1 MPMASVDA
9 DGGRAPTH
17 QCGAAVSIKALRDAV
32 HAYAKSKNISDF
44 SKKKDVNTKNQT
56 ELVGLI
62 QGWSDFPIDAC
73 CAAHDVPRGRPAV
86 QRPPAPA
93 TEVAADQQEAPPE
106 TSSAEYSPVFVSTG
120 RLVELLNCAGKR
132 SPGDRNAMLSRCVKA
147 GLIAQADADVRAEY
161 FGVEELRRRLLAH
174 NVELPP
180 PRQGRNPLVS
190 LCLQHKLI
198 TSDEAEAKAKRKP
211 ASKMSVEARA
221 KLKADVRDGD
231 PPMVVVKNSLRGL
244 LRFSGFDSDGA
255 KRSDQVVRAVVDA
268 ADRTHLLVTHAYQLV
283 KQVKLRQCAATA
295 ATVTMPTA
303 DEYKA
308 AMYAVSKEGAPND
321 QKGNKA
327 MADAFADA
335 YVDTLLPEGFEG
347 DASQRLAEAR
357 KQLPSRS
364 GLSNVI
370 VFQSVDMATNAMN
383 SPMMHYADRLRQW
396 VNVAFDVRA
405 RADAAHAQ
413 PGTKE
418 ERKARAAA
426 VRARFRNVKDD
437 LLSDA
442 EELKSDP
449 EFHDWVVRQRADLHP
464 PRRLEEGS
472 VCYDVKVH
480 PGDYL
485 RQSIALTRRM
495 QLAGAR
501 GFHALPH
508 RSSFVPGYI
517 TLDTRALREV
527 LGIKTKKKGK
537 DGVEGEDDRQA
548 WDVKQGIWRD
558 AGFGVHTRS
567 FRRGARGGSCYVFR
581 HTLLTDG
588 VGASVVL
595 VRSDLRD
602 KVRKVKND
610 DDKGLSNKKRL
621 NAEKMRRA
629 GLRGAEA
636 LAGKESYVGVQHA
649 AKWLAEGK
657 RIVTIDPGV
666 LDALYC
672 GEDAGDGKLRTLR
685 YTLAQRLRESK
696 RTRYK
701 TLRMQAKEHQGA
713 VHAGRSVDQ
722 CYSALGG
729 DAHSCKTVDRD
740 AYDAMLRERNAM
752 LPAMAK
758 HHAGAH
764 LAGRRTYPDGG
775 IYRRLRWNAWI
786 NRQRADDAFMQ
797 RFRRTFGPPSTT
809 LVVFGDWGATTT
821 LRGWVSTPKGA
832 SWRRLFRAHGYTVVL
847 NDEGRTTK
855 CCSSCHVGETTT
867 FLVAPDPR
875 KNPRR
880 DGMPRP
886 DRKVHGLLKCEGCDK
901 HHNRNKNAVANQLR
915 AAMAALRGLERPE
928 GLRRKQHQ

>member
-1 MPMASVDA
+1 MASA
-9 DGGRAPTH
+9 DGRAPTH
-17 QCGAAVSIKALRDAV
+17 QCGAAISIKALRDAV
-32 HAYAKSKNISDF
+32 HAYAKSKNISEF
-44 SKKKDVNTKNQT
+44 SKKKDVNTKNRD

-62 QGWSDFPIDAC
+62 HGWSDFPIDAC
-73 CAAHDVPRGRPAV
+73 CAARNVPRGRPAV
-86 QRPPAPA
+86 QQTPAPA
-93 TEVAADQQEAPPE
+93 TEVAADHQEAPE
-106 TSSAEYSPVFVSTG
+106 TSSAEYSPAFVSTE
-120 RLVELLNCAGKR
+120 RLVELLNGAGKT
-132 SPGDRNAMLSRCVKA
+132 STGDRNAMLSRCVKA
-147 GLIAQADADVRAEY
+147 GLIAQADADVRAEF
-161 FGVEELRRRLLAH
+161 FGVEELRRRLVAH

-198 TSDEAEAKAKRKP
+198 TSDEAEAKGKRKP
-211 ASKMSVEARA
+211 AVKMPVDARA

-231 PPMVVVKNSLRGL
+231 PPMIVVKNSLRGL
-244 LRFSGFDSDGA
+244 LRFAGFDCDGA
-255 KRSDQVVRAVVDA
+255 KRSDKMVRAVVDA

-283 KQVKLRQCAATA
+283 KQVKLRQYAANA
-295 ATVTMPTA
+295 AVTMPTA
-303 DEYKA
+303 GEYKA

-321 QKGNKA
+321 EEGNKA

-357 KQLPSRS
+357 RHLPLRS

-370 VFQSVDMATNAMN
+370 VFQSVDMAKNAMN
-383 SPMMHYADRLRQW
+383 SPMMHYANRLRQW
-396 VNVAFDVRA
+396 VNVAFDVRG
-405 RADAAHAQ
+405 RAEAAHAQ

-426 VRARFRNVKDD
+426 VRARFRDVKDD

-442 EELKSDP
+442 EELKSEP
-449 EFHDWVVRQRADLHP
+449 EFHSWVVQQRADLHP

-472 VCYDVKVH
+472 VHYDVTVH

-485 RQSIALTRRM
+485 RQSIELTGRM
-495 QLAGAR
+495 QLVGAR

-517 TLDTRALREV
+517 TMDTRALTQV
-527 LGIKTKKKGK
+527 LGIKRKKKDT
-537 DGVEGEDDRQA
+537 DGGEGEDDCQA
-548 WDVKQGIWRD
+548 WEVKQGVWRG

-567 FRRGARGGSCYVFR
+567 FRRGAKGGSRYVFR
-581 HTLLTDG
+581 HTLMTDG

-602 KVRKVKND
+602 QVRNIKND
-610 DDKGLSNKKRL
+610 DDEGLSNKERL
-621 NAEKMRRA
+621 NAAKMRRA

-649 AKWLAEGK
+649 AEWLAKGK
-657 RIVTIDPGV
+657 RIVPIDPGV

-701 TLRMQAKEHQGA
+701 TLHTLVKEQQGA
-713 VHAGRSVDQ
+713 VHAGRTVDQ
-722 CYSALGG
+722 CYTALGG
-729 DAHSCKTVDRD
+729 DAHSCKTVDKD

-752 LPAMAK
+752 LPAMAR

-764 LAGRRTYPDGG
+764 LAGRRCLDGG
-775 IYRRLRWNAWI
+775 MYRRLRWNAWV

-797 RFRRTFGPPSTT
+797 RFRQTFGPPSTT
-809 LVVFGDWGATTT
+809 LVVFGDWGGTKT

-855 CCSSCHVGETTT
+855 CCSSCHAGETST

>member
-1 MPMASVDA
+1 MASVDA

-17 QCGAAVSIKALRDAV
+17 QCEAAISIKALRDAV
-32 HAYAKSKNISDF
+32 HAYAKSKNIPDL
-44 SKKKDVNTKNQT
+44 SKKKDVNTKPRA

-62 QGWSDFPIDAC
+62 HGWSDFPIDAC
-73 CAAHDVPRGRPAV
+73 CAARDVPRGRATVQPA
-86 QRPPAPA
+86 AAA
-93 TEVAADQQEAPPE
+93 TEVAEDRQEAPPK
-106 TSSAEYSPVFVSTG
+106 TSSAEYSPVFVSTE
-120 RLVELLNCAGKR
+120 RLVELLNGAGKT
-132 SPGDRNAMLSRCVKA
+132 STGDRKAMLSRCVKA

-161 FGVEELRRRLLAH
+161 FTLEELRRRLLAH
-174 NVELPP
+174 NVELPGQ
-180 PRQGRNPLVS
+180 RQGRASLVS
-190 LCLQHKLI
+190 MCLQHRLI
-198 TSDEAEAKAKRKP
+198 TSDEAEAKTTRKP
-211 ASKMSVEARA
+211 ATKMSAEERA
-221 KLKADVRDGD
+221 KLKANVRDGD

-244 LRFSGFDSDGA
+244 LRFAGFDSDGA
-255 KRSDQVVRAVVDA
+255 KRSDQVVRAIVDA

-283 KQVKLRQCAATA
+283 KQVKLRQYATE
-295 ATVTMPTA
+295 ATMTMPTA
-303 DEYKA
+303 DEYRA

-321 QKGNKA
+321 NHA

-347 DASQRLAEAR
+347 NASERLAEAR
-357 KQLPSRS
+357 RHLPSRS

-370 VFQSVDMATNAMN
+370 IFQSVDMATNAMN
-383 SPMMHYADRLRQW
+383 SPMMHYANRLRQW
-396 VNVAFDVRA
+396 VNVAFDVKA
-405 RADAAHAQ
+405 RAEAAHAQ

-442 EELKSDP
+442 EELKSEP
-449 EFHDWVVRQRADLHP
+449 EFHRWVVQQRADLHP
-464 PRRLEEGS
+464 PRRLQEGS
-472 VCYDVKVH
+472 VHYDVKVR

-485 RQSIALTRRM
+485 RQSIALTQRM

-517 TLDTRALREV
+517 TMDTRALREV
-527 LGIKTKKKGK
+527 LGIKSTKKGK
-537 DGVEGEDDRQA
+537 DGGEEEDDRQA
-548 WDVKQGIWRD
+548 WDVKQGVWRD

-567 FRRGARGGSCYVFR
+567 FRRGTKGGSRYVFR
-581 HTLLTDG
+581 HTLVTDG

-602 KVRKVKND
+602 KVRNIKD
-610 DDKGLSNKKRL
+610 DNDKGLSNKARL

-649 AKWLAEGK
+649 AEWLADGK
-657 RIVTIDPGV
+657 RIVTLDPGV

-672 GEDAGDGKLRTLR
+672 GEDAGDGGLRTLRTLR

-701 TLRMQAKEHQGA
+701 TLRTQAKEQQGA
-713 VHAGRSVDQ
+713 VHAGRTVDQ

-752 LPAMAK
+752 LPEMAE

-764 LAGRRTYPDGG
+764 LAGRKNLDGG

-809 LVVFGDWGATTT
+809 LVVFGDWGASTT

-855 CCSSCHVGETTT
+855 CCSSCHTGEATT

-886 DRKVHGLLKCEGCDK
+886 DRKVHGLLKCQGCDK

-915 AAMAALRGLERPE
+915 AAMAALRGEERPE
-928 GLRRKQHQ
+928 GLRRKQQHQ

>member
-1 MPMASVDA
+1 MASVDA

-17 QCGAAVSIKALRDAV
+17 QCGAAISIKALRDAV
-32 HAYAKSKNISDF
+32 HAYAKSKNIPDL
-44 SKKKDVNTKNQT
+44 SKKKDVNTKNRT

-62 QGWSDFPIDAC
+62 HGWSDFPIDAC
-73 CAAHDVPRGRPAV
+73 CAARDVPRGRATVEPA
-86 QRPPAPA
+86 AAA
-93 TEVAADQQEAPPE
+93 TEVAEDRQEAPLE
-106 TSSAEYSPVFVSTG
+106 TSSAEYSPVFVSTE
-120 RLVELLNCAGKR
+120 RLVELLNGAGKA
-132 SPGDRNAMLSRCVKA
+132 STGDRKAMLSRCVKA

-161 FGVEELRRRLLAH
+161 FTLDELRRRLLAH
-174 NVELPP
+174 NVELPGQ
-180 PRQGRNPLVS
+180 RQGRASLIG
-190 LCLQHKLI
+190 LCLQHRLI
-198 TSDEAEAKAKRKP
+198 TSDEAEAKTTRKP
-211 ASKMSVEARA
+211 ATKMSAEERA
-221 KLKADVRDGD
+221 KLKANVRDGD
-231 PPMVVVKNSLRGL
+231 PPMIVVKNSLRGL
-244 LRFSGFDSDGA
+244 LRFAGFDSDGA
-255 KRSDQVVRAVVDA
+255 KRSDQVVRAIVDA

-283 KQVKLRQCAATA
+283 KQVKLRQYATE
-295 ATVTMPTA
+295 ATMTMPTA
-303 DEYKA
+303 DEYRA

-321 QKGNKA
+321 NHA

-347 DASQRLAEAR
+347 DASERLAEAR
-357 KQLPSRS
+357 RHLPSRS

-370 VFQSVDMATNAMN
+370 IFQSVDMATNAMN

-396 VNVAFDVRA
+396 VNVAFDVKA
-405 RADAAHAQ
+405 RAEAAHAQ

-449 EFHDWVVRQRADLHP
+449 EFHRWVVQQRADLHP
-464 PRRLEEGS
+464 PRPLQEGS
-472 VCYDVKVH
+472 VHYDVKVR

-485 RQSIALTRRM
+485 RQSIALTQRM

-517 TLDTRALREV
+517 TMDTRALREV
-527 LGIKTKKKGK
+527 LGIKSKTKGK
-537 DGVEGEDDRQA
+537 DGGEGEDDGQS

-567 FRRGARGGSCYVFR
+567 FRRGAKGGSRYVFR
-581 HTLLTDG
+581 HTLVTDG

-602 KVRKVKND
+602 KVRNIRD
-610 DDKGLSNKKRL
+610 DNDKGLSNKARL
-621 NAEKMRRA
+621 NAAKMRRA

-649 AKWLAEGK
+649 AEWLADGK
-657 RIVTIDPGV
+657 RIVTLDPGV

-672 GEDAGDGKLRTLR
+672 GEDAGDGRLRTLRTLR

-701 TLRMQAKEHQGA
+701 TLRTQAKEQQGA
-713 VHAGRSVDQ
+713 VHAGRTVDQ

-729 DAHSCKTVDRD
+729 DTHSCKTVDRD

-752 LPAMAK
+752 LPEMAE

-764 LAGRRTYPDGG
+764 LAGRKNLDGG
-775 IYRRLRWNAWI
+775 MYRRLRWNAWV

-809 LVVFGDWGATTT
+809 LVVFGDWGASTT

-832 SWRRLFRAHGYTVVL
+832 SWRRLFRTHGYTVVL

-855 CCSSCHVGETTT
+855 CCSSCHAGEATT

-886 DRKVHGLLKCEGCDK
+886 DRKVHGLLKCEGCDT

-915 AAMAALRGLERPE
+915 AAMAALRGEERPE
-928 GLRRKQHQ
+928 GLRRKQQHQ